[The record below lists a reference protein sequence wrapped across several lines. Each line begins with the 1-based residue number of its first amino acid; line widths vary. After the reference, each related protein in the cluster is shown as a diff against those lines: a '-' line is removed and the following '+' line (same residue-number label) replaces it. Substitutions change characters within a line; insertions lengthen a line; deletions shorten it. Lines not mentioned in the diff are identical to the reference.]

1 MKLEIN
7 EYYGVSLEL
16 ITPANSTHPEAE
28 LGVLTLSFDPTT
40 GRLFVD
46 WNNGD
51 DSIHFDAFPR
61 ELSLD
66 VTAKSTIEFYDT
78 VSIDVSFDSF
88 DEYQSYRN
96 DPDEYLMANHDDE
109 IIGLLMESTPD
120 DTELDIN
127 DICES

>member
-1 MKLEIN
+1 
-7 EYYGVSLEL
+7 
-16 ITPANSTHPEAE
+16 
-28 LGVLTLSFDPTT
+28 
-40 GRLFVD
+40 
-46 WNNGD
+46 
-51 DSIHFDAFPR
+51 
-61 ELSLD
+61 LD

-120 DTELDIN
+120 ETELDIN
-127 DICES
+127 DVCES

>member
-1 MKLEIN
+1 MKIELN
-7 EYYGVSLEL
+7 EYHGTSLTLVAPE
-16 ITPANSTHPEAE
+16 NSTNGPAE
-28 LGVLTLSFDPTT
+28 IGILNISLDSQRGKIY
-40 GRLFVD
+40 VD

-120 DTELDIN
+120 ETELDIN